1 MSIYSNPMSV
11 CGKNP
16 TAFEGTG
23 KRKNRVGKRIKQFYL
38 LFDLSQ
44 SIRTAILNLILGYS
58 IIE

>member
-1 MSIYSNPMSV
+1 MSICSNPMSV

-44 SIRTAILNLILGYS
+44 PMGGLLYINQKMAC
-58 IIE
+58 